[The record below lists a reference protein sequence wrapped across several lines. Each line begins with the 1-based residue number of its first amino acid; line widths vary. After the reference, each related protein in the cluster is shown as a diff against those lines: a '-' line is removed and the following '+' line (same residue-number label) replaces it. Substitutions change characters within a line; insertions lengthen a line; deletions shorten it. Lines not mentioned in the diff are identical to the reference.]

1 MTTEALHGGQPSKLR
16 NFHITFF
23 AIVLG
28 MAGFTLA
35 IQKAGGLLELFKP
48 ASDMLLYVTLAMFV
62 VVSAVYLLK
71 AVTNP
76 DTISHEWNHPI
87 KINFF
92 PLIAKIFLV
101 LSVVYLERNMQIS
114 YYMWVTGVILQ
125 LLASIFIISSWITQT
140 HFKIEH
146 MTPGW
151 FIPIVGAIIVP
162 IAGVKHGFVEVSWF
176 FFSVGL
182 IFWMAL
188 FTIVM
193 YRIVFHASIPERLL
207 PTLFI
212 LFAPPAIG
220 FIAYNKLA
228 GGELDAFARILYYF
242 SLFMFILVLF
252 RLPMLARINFY
263 LSWWAYSFPVAAKAL
278 ATLLMFS
285 LTKDPFFRNLAI
297 FEVGFLVLII
307 AILLVRTT
315 MAMVKGEICI
325 ED

>member
-1 MTTEALHGGQPSKLR
+1 
-16 NFHITFF
+16 
-23 AIVLG
+23 
-28 MAGFTLA
+28 
-35 IQKAGGLLELFKP
+35 
-48 ASDMLLYVTLAMFV
+48 MLLYVTLAMFV

-176 FFSVGL
+176 FFLS
-182 IFWMAL
+182 AL
-188 FTIVM
+188 SSGW
-193 YRIVFHASIPERLL
+193 RSL
-207 PTLFI
+207 P
-212 LFAPPAIG
+212 
-220 FIAYNKLA
+220 
-228 GGELDAFARILYYF
+228 
-242 SLFMFILVLF
+242 
-252 RLPMLARINFY
+252 
-263 LSWWAYSFPVAAKAL
+263 
-278 ATLLMFS
+278 
-285 LTKDPFFRNLAI
+285 
-297 FEVGFLVLII
+297 
-307 AILLVRTT
+307 
-315 MAMVKGEICI
+315 
-325 ED
+325 